1 MIQIL
6 VLVLLIL
13 LIACCSH
20 VAVIRIHEPTQSA
33 VFLIRNDQEKFSAT
47 IKYAVQIV
55 NDEVSSA
62 STKVC
67 IQVTSA
73 STKKDLLL
81 ACFPAKEGLTT
92 KKLDGLYV
100 GIFILTVTLQNK
112 MNNNILETAEKVV
125 FHVKELADVLPKISI
140 LKSSSNDEA
149 ASLGS
154 IEGEVHFVAAQPS
167 AIGMENVILH
177 YSLGKSSMELS
188 DYEVCVNV
196 VELHAV
202 NAKSQLFYLPSTQRE
217 LSLHTL
223 EIGSYMLSLS
233 WAEKSTD
240 PTMMRTLITATRMDA
255 KIHIHSILDEKV
267 VPKIE
272 IKEAHHEIGL
282 DLESLESD
290 FLVKFHVVGLES
302 AVKQVQV
309 CAQVN
314 SVQQKFSKEN
324 DPNDVKTITDA
335 NEAAQKRPLMPIK
348 CLSVGKHSFK
358 LHGVTAGL
366 YGIKLILR
374 SSSAPYDYIESS
386 ETHMMLEARAMYEI
400 TPSYNWQPLHP
411 WHTIPSGIQTRSV
424 L

>member
-6 VLVLLIL
+6 ALVLLVLLI
-13 LIACCSH
+13 ACYSQ

-33 VFLIRNDQEKFSAT
+33 VFVIRNDQEKFTAT
-47 IKYAVQIV
+47 IKYALQIV
-55 NDEVSSA
+55 NDEVLSA

-100 GIFILTVTLQNK
+100 GIFILTVTLQDK
-112 MNNNILETAEKVV
+112 SNNNILEMAEKVV

-154 IEGEVHFVAAQPS
+154 IEGEVHLVAASPS
-167 AIGMENVILH
+167 EIGVNNVILH

-202 NAKSQLFYLPSTQRE
+202 NAKSQVLYLPSTQRE
-217 LSLHTL
+217 FSLHTL
-223 EIGSYMLSLS
+223 VMGSYMLSLT

-240 PTMMRTLITATRMDA
+240 ITKMRTLIPATRMDT
-255 KIHIHSILDEKV
+255 KIHVHSILDEKF

-272 IKEAHHEIGL
+272 IKEAHHEMGL
-282 DLESLESD
+282 NLESIASD
-290 FLVKFHVVGLES
+290 FLVKFHVVGLDS

-309 CAQVN
+309 CAQVD
-314 SVQQKFSKEN
+314 SVQQKFSK
-324 DPNDVKTITDA
+324 DHAKGITDA
-335 NEAAQKRPLMPIK
+335 NEAAQKMPLMPIK
-348 CLSVGKHSFK
+348 CLPVGKHSFK

-366 YGIKLILR
+366 YDIKLTLR
-374 SSSAPYDYIESS
+374 LSSAPYDYIESS
-386 ETHMMLEARAMYEI
+386 ETHMVLEARAMYEI

-424 L
+424 